1 MDKTTL
7 TNLLRSQNP
16 WWEDAVAR
24 QATRFPFRRFA
35 FAHLLEQFSQ
45 VHSRRAVILM
55 GPRQVGKTVLL
66 WQIIDALLTA
76 GYPAPNL
83 VYCDFS
89 DPRLANQV
97 SLQDVVD
104 CTASNRAG
112 SLHEL
117 PTTFIFDEV
126 HFSPQWDMWLKRF
139 VDDARGR
146 FLLTDSLAYLLRT
159 GMESGQGRWYEIR
172 IDALSFAEFYQLRHG
187 STEVDPLVAHQEVRA
202 YLLQGGYPEHV
213 YATSLKEVHQ
223 LLRDDI
229 VSKAIAR
236 DLERTFKVRRLDS
249 LEKLFVA
256 LVGESGSMFEATGRS
271 NDLRVPRQTVVDW
284 LRFLE
289 DTGLLR
295 QLPAYSPNLHTQL
308 RARPKVYAT
317 DPGLVAAFSVSVDA
331 WENRGR
337 LVETA
342 VFRHAEEFCRVRGG
356 SAHFY
361 RKGRLAADF
370 VLCLPE
376 GTVVAE
382 VTAAETPRSAKHH
395 TLARVATEIGASE
408 ALFIYYGL
416 QEDCRSEGTLRLHY
430 MPLWQFLYRCC
441 HPSTQTLS
449 SLWQPGMSST

>member
-1 MDKTTL
+1 MDTTTL
-7 TNLLRSQNP
+7 TNLLRDQNP
-16 WWEDAVAR
+16 WWENAVTRRAIDR
-24 QATRFPFRRFA
+24 PFKRFPFARLF
-35 FAHLLEQFSQ
+35 EQLCQVQSQ
-45 VHSRRAVILM
+45 RAVILM

-66 WQIIDALLTA
+66 RQIIDALLDT

-83 VYCDFS
+83 VYCNFD
-89 DPRLANQV
+89 DPRLIDQV
-97 SLQDVVD
+97 SLKDVVD
-104 CTASNRAG
+104 CTPINRAG
-112 SLHEL
+112 YLQEL

-139 VDDARGR
+139 VDEARGR
-146 FLLTDSLAYLLRT
+146 FLLTDSLAHLLRT

-172 IDALSFAEFYQLRHG
+172 IGSLSFAEFYHLRHG
-187 STEVDPLVAHQEVRA
+187 PAEVDSLIAHQEVRA
-202 YLLQGGYPEHV
+202 YLLQGGYPQHV
-213 YATSLKEVHQ
+213 YATNVKEVHQ

-229 VSKAIAR
+229 MSKAIAR

-256 LVGESGSMFEATGRS
+256 LVGESGSIFEATGRS

-284 LRFLE
+284 LHCLE

-295 QLPAYSPNLHTQL
+295 QLPAYSTNLHTQL
-308 RARPKVYAT
+308 RTHPKVYAT
-317 DPGLVAAFSVSVDA
+317 DPGLVAAFSASVDA

-337 LVETA
+337 LVEAA

-356 SAHFY
+356 GVHFY
-361 RKGRLAADF
+361 RKGRLKADF

-382 VTAAETPRSAKHH
+382 VTAAETPRSPKHH
-395 TLARVATEIGASE
+395 TLARVATEIGTSE
-408 ALFIYYGL
+408 ALLIYYGL
-416 QEDCRSEGTLRLHY
+416 QEDCRSEGNIRLRY
-430 MPLWQFLYRCC
+430 IPLWQFLYRCC

-449 SLWQPGMSST
+449 SLW